1 MELSRCVHAL
11 ERRQNFIYQWN
22 FVRALRAR
30 MRRKDQCQ
38 PGRFDLS
45 PLKSIRTVREFDDR
59 YTAPY
64 FGFHGA
70 EDYYHRASAMRVVDR
85 IRIPTLSSP
94 PKTIRSSRVSRF
106 AILP

>member
-1 MELSRCVHAL
+1 
-11 ERRQNFIYQWN
+11 
-22 FVRALRAR
+22 

-64 FGFHGA
+64 FGFDGA

-85 IRIPTLSSP
+85 IRIPALVITSEDDP
-94 PKTIRSSRVSRF
+94 VRPE
-106 AILP
+106 